1 MDPPRFPPLPVAA
14 GAITAL
20 DLGVAAEVVQAQI
33 AVGDLLAAEILAPQ
47 GGYDLIQ
54 ILGRQIMAQLPPGVN
69 PGQTL
74 LLQVSAFAG
83 NRILVR
89 NLGLIDPNN
98 PPATVTAD
106 LPPASP
112 QTAVLVTVARPG
124 ALPPPAAPPP
134 AASATPGAPATP
146 PAAPPAAPPRA
157 VFVAA
162 SVRRTPRDSPIGAAP
177 PAERAG
183 RSGPAANPAAPL
195 DPLEARI
202 AASRAA
208 VPAVPTP
215 LREPPVAPHM
225 KMRREPPAGL
235 VTGRAAAGRPP
246 SGARAVPGSPE
257 AELESLRVPRTPVT
271 LAAVRLLSV
280 AAERLPEL
288 FARLES
294 LLPRGG
300 GDARVST
307 LRTLLSFVAR
317 LNPADER
324 AFPQRISA
332 YVGNVLEGFEPK
344 LAAAARARLAAAGQ
358 LRSPAPATAP
368 VVAQAKAVERTVAA
382 QNDLKALVLALA
394 REPSAPQSPALAQ
407 ALNET
412 LTMLAA
418 AQLNTLSANADTPD
432 AIGLA
437 LPVFYHPGGRP
448 ATVRISRDAPGR
460 REKMDADNFHVAF
473 VLDTASLGTVAID
486 LETVGRSVRVNVK
499 TERSS
504 SAERF
509 GATLGELRDRL
520 ERLRYRVASADAA
533 VASRRAHAAAP
544 RGEPPAQPPPN
555 RLDFHV

>member
-14 GAITAL
+14 GATTAL

-54 ILGRQIMAQLPPGVN
+54 ILGRQILAQLPPGVN

-98 PPATVTAD
+98 PPATVMAD

-112 QTAVLVTVARPG
+112 QTAALVTVARPG
-124 ALPPPAAPPP
+124 ALPPPAASPP
-134 AASATPGAPATP
+134 AASATAGAPAS
-146 PAAPPAAPPRA
+146 PPAAPPRA

-162 SVRRTPRDSPIGAAP
+162 SVRRTPRDSPTGAAP
-177 PAERAG
+177 PAERVG
-183 RSGPAANPAAPL
+183 RSRPAADPAAPL

-208 VPAVPTP
+208 VPAVPTS
-215 LREPPVAPHM
+215 LREPPAAPHM
-225 KMRREPPAGL
+225 KMQREAPAGL
-235 VTGRAAAGRPP
+235 VTGRGAAGRPP
-246 SGARAVPGSPE
+246 SAARAVPGSPD

-271 LAAVRLLSV
+271 LSAARLLSV

-294 LLPRGG
+294 LLPQSG

-307 LRTLLSFVAR
+307 LRTLLGFVAR

-324 AFPQRISA
+324 AFAQRISA

-344 LAAAARARLAAAGQ
+344 LAAAARARLVAAGQ
-358 LRSPAPATAP
+358 LRSRAPATAP

-382 QNDLKALVLALA
+382 QSDLKALVLALA

-412 LTMLAA
+412 LTMLTA
-418 AQLNTLSANADTPD
+418 AQLNTLSANAGTPD
-432 AIGLA
+432 AIGLT

-448 ATVRISRDAPGR
+448 ATVRISRDAPGKQ
-460 REKMDADNFHVAF
+460 EKMDADNFHVAF

-499 TERSS
+499 TERPS

>member
-1 MDPPRFPPLPVAA
+1 MDPPRFPPLPVTA
-14 GAITAL
+14 GATTAL
-20 DLGVAAEVVQAQI
+20 DLGVAAEVVQKQI

-54 ILGRQIMAQLPPGVN
+54 ILGRQITAQLPPGVN

-112 QTAVLVTVARPG
+112 QTAALVTVARPG

-134 AASATPGAPATP
+134 EASATAGVAV
-146 PAAPPAAPPRA
+146 APPGTPPRA

-162 SVRRTPRDSPIGAAP
+162 SVRPTPRDSPAGAAP
-177 PAERAG
+177 PADRAG
-183 RSGPAANPAAPL
+183 RSGPAADRAAPL

-202 AASRAA
+202 AASRTA
-208 VPAVPTP
+208 VPVVPTP
-215 LREPPVAPHM
+215 LREPPAAPHV
-225 KMRREPPAGL
+225 KMQREPPAGL
-235 VTGRAAAGRPP
+235 VTGRPP
-246 SGARAVPGSPE
+246 SGARAVPGSPD

-271 LAAVRLLSV
+271 LAASRLLSV

-288 FARLES
+288 FVRLES

-300 GDARVST
+300 GDEHVST

-324 AFPQRISA
+324 AFAQQISA

-344 LAAAARARLAAAGQ
+344 LAGAARARLAAAGQ

-382 QNDLKALVLALA
+382 QSDLKALVLALA
-394 REPSAPQSPALAQ
+394 REPSAPQSPELAQ

-412 LTMLAA
+412 LTMLTA
-418 AQLNTLSANADTPD
+418 AQLNTLSASAGTPD

-473 VLDTASLGTVAID
+473 ILDTASLGTVAID

-499 TERSS
+499 TERPR

-509 GATLGELRDRL
+509 GATLGELRERL

-555 RLDFHV
+555 RLDFHA